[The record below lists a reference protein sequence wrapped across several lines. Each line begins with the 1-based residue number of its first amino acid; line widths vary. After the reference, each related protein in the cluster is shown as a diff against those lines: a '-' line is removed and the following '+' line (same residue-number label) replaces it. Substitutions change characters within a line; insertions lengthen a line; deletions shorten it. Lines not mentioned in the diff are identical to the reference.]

1 MTEENQ
7 NEGFGTRL
15 LNKKEAAKFLN
26 ISVGTLDHLKT
37 EGEIAFVKIRGIYR
51 FDIEDLDKFIEN
63 NKLITK
69 AYQRTYDRKPTYT
82 LPPGPLT
89 EEKILANPGSRDV
102 LDVLAELNAK
112 HAREEDPE
120 VFNKVLKEF
129 KIQSPVELNSEE
141 ERQKFFRHFRKYV
154 RDIKKAKEKAEQ
166 KVSP

>member
-69 AYQRTYDRKPTYT
+69 AYQRTYDR
-82 LPPGPLT
+82 
-89 EEKILANPGSRDV
+89 
-102 LDVLAELNAK
+102 
-112 HAREEDPE
+112 
-120 VFNKVLKEF
+120 
-129 KIQSPVELNSEE
+129 NST
-141 ERQKFFRHFRKYV
+141 
-154 RDIKKAKEKAEQ
+154 
-166 KVSP
+166 